1 MKTTKTSKYIL
12 ITFLLLAIIACNNP
26 KENIQD
32 LSKLLY
38 LAEITH
44 NFNDYQ
50 EWFADE
56 NIYEL
61 CTIDTLTGKIKGNK
75 LKYHYGRQLLF
86 KKDTIDSLHQLLAGT
101 LWLDKK
107 NKPIDTMTYTNSTT
121 IVSADAVPSERL
133 KNQIMSYVD
142 VLSKIQVSLILIKAE
157 VEKQR
162 PGTKNEKVICQNCT
176 ILNSSETIKNTNNMA
191 ELYLE
196 TENQFTIIYR
206 ELRCTAFAVSLL
218 DKRKTA
224 TNNYKIR
231 I

>member
-1 MKTTKTSKYIL
+1 MGKYVL
-12 ITFLLLAIIACNNP
+12 IMFLLLAISACNKP
-26 KENIQD
+26 KENNQD
-32 LSKLLY
+32 LNKLLY

-56 NIYEL
+56 NIHEFYLE
-61 CTIDTLTGKIKGNK
+61 DTLRGKDKMK
-75 LKYHYGRQLLF
+75 DLKFHYGRLLIF
-86 KKDTIDSLHQLLAGT
+86 KKDTIDSLHKLLAGT

-121 IVSADAVPSERL
+121 IVSANALPSERL

-142 VLSKIQVSLILIKAE
+142 VLSKIQVSLISIKAE
-157 VEKQR
+157 IEKQR
-162 PGTKNEKVICQNCT
+162 LGTKNEKIICQNCMVF
-176 ILNSSETIKNTNNMA
+176 NSSEAIKNTKNMA

-218 DKRKTA
+218 DKRKVA
-224 TNNYKIR
+224 TNYYKIR

>member
-1 MKTTKTSKYIL
+1 MGKYVL
-12 ITFLLLAIIACNNP
+12 IMFLLLAISACNKP
-26 KENIQD
+26 KENNQN
-32 LSKLLY
+32 LNKLLY

-44 NFNDYQ
+44 DFNNYQ

-61 CTIDTLTGKIKGNK
+61 CAIDTLTGKIKGNK
-75 LKYHYGRQLLF
+75 LKYHYGRLLLF
-86 KKDTIDSLHQLLAGT
+86 KKDTIDSLHKLLAGT

-121 IVSADAVPSERL
+121 IVSADAAPSERL
-133 KNQIMSYVD
+133 KNQIMNYVD
-142 VLSKIQVSLILIKAE
+142 VLSKIQGSLISIKAE

-162 PGTKNEKVICQNCT
+162 PGTKNEKIICQNCT
-176 ILNSSETIKNTNNMA
+176 FFNSSEAIKNTKNMA

-206 ELRCTAFAVSLL
+206 ELRCTAFAVSIL
-218 DKRKTA
+218 DKRKMA